1 MIPRYTLPVIGQIW
15 EDKVK
20 YDTWLAIE
28 VAACEAMNKLG
39 LVPDDDIKIIK
50 EKASYDIDRVAEIEE
65 ETKHDVIAFLTA
77 VAEKVGPSSRYI
89 HMGMTSSDILDTT
102 LSVQMVKSCDL
113 ILEKLDEL
121 IVAIKKKAIKYKKT
135 PQMGRS
141 HGIHAEPVTFGLK
154 MALMYEEFVRNKK
167 RLESA
172 REDVCVGQVS
182 GAVGTKAHIDPSVE
196 EYVCEKLGL
205 KPANISTQIIQR
217 DRHAMFLSVFAVV
230 ASSLDKYAL
239 EIRNLQKTE
248 VLEVEEFFAKGQKGS
263 SAMPHKRNP
272 ITCERVCGLARLI
285 RGNALAGLENVAL
298 WHERDITHSSVER
311 IIIPDSCIILYY
323 MLTLMTNVIENLI
336 VYPEHMMKNINIT
349 RGLIYSQKVMLEL
362 INKGKTR
369 EDAYKLVQKAAMNCW
384 KDKTEFKDEVMKD
397 NEIVSLLGKEK
408 IESVFSLE
416 SHMKQVDFIFK
427 KVGLE

>member
-336 VYPEHMMKNINIT
+336 VYPEHMM
-349 RGLIYSQKVMLEL
+349 
-362 INKGKTR
+362 
-369 EDAYKLVQKAAMNCW
+369 
-384 KDKTEFKDEVMKD
+384 
-397 NEIVSLLGKEK
+397 
-408 IESVFSLE
+408 
-416 SHMKQVDFIFK
+416 
-427 KVGLE
+427 